1 MKLLFVRLNIL
12 RFENL
17 DIDSGTEPS
26 NLLSPRCIPISL
38 GDEVVFPNSICPL
51 NWFSHL
57 SCFH

>member
-12 RFENL
+12 SFENL
-17 DIDSGTEPS
+17 DIDSGTEQS

-51 NWFSHL
+51 N
-57 SCFH
+57 